1 MDSVIS
7 TLSLQARKSLRD
19 MIPYIDNDPTRKDLA
34 AAYLNDW
41 EAWAEAAESQRVLSD
56 WGKNLIFLIIP
67 PLLIVLYMVLVGS
80 KELDKLFAKV
90 QASQKAYYDYVRVNG
105 GSAIEKELL
114 RRLNTEN
121 YK

>member
-34 AAYLNDW
+34 EAYLNDW
-41 EAWAEAAESQRVLSD
+41 EAWAQAAESQRVLSD